1 MNAYINLHF
10 ALENLRHEAA
20 NTKKGPRVLI
30 LGAKDSGKTTLAKI
44 LASYANRMDHQPM
57 VVNLNPNEVCVT
69 IYLHI
74 DIY

>member
-10 ALENLRHEAA
+10 ALENLRYEAA

-57 VVNLNPNEVCVT
+57 VVNLNPNEVCVAV
-69 IYLHI
+69 YLHI